1 MDIRKVQISGGSSYI
16 VSLPKEWIITSK
28 IKKNDPVGVFTQAD
42 GTLLITPNISS
53 EPVSR
58 LKEFEISSATD
69 ETFLL
74 RNLISAYIAGY
85 TSIRIRARARL
96 PPFATLLVRDF
107 TNMAIGQEV
116 VEETETAIVIKDLLN
131 PAEMPFESTIRRMS
145 VIVRGMQ
152 EDAAGALQ
160 THNLELAESVI
171 SRDTEVDRLHWLVA
185 RQNNLLVTDP
195 NLARRMGITI
205 RHAQHY
211 FMVSRIIERIGDHAT
226 RIARNTVLLA
236 GNSIKPGFVA
246 EITTTN
252 STSLDLFRRSMNV
265 FFEGDI
271 PSANDTITLLGAFET
286 ACNAISTNALGYEP
300 EVAIPIVHIVDS
312 IRRVGEYSAD
322 ICENV
327 MNFVIGE

>member
-16 VSLPKEWIITSK
+16 VSLPKEWVITSK

-58 LKEFEISSATD
+58 MKDFEISSSTD

-85 TSIRIRARARL
+85 TTIRIRARARL
-96 PPFATLLVRDF
+96 PPFAVLLVRDF

-152 EDAAGALQ
+152 EDAAGALE
-160 THNLELAESVI
+160 THDTGLADSVI
-171 SRDTEVDRLHWLVA
+171 SRDTEVDRLHWLIA

-205 RHAQHY
+205 RQAQHY

-226 RIARNTVLLA
+226 RIARNTELLT
-236 GNSIKPGFVA
+236 GNSIDPSFVR
-246 EITTTN
+246 EISTTN
-252 STSLDLFRRSMNV
+252 SASLDLFRRSMNV

-271 PSANDTITLLGAFET
+271 PAANDTITLLGAFESV
-286 ACNAISTNALGYEP
+286 CNAISTSALSCEP
-300 EVAIPIVHIVDS
+300 EVAIPIVHIADS